1 MSYHIAFALLRIKFQ
16 LFKNDLLDG
25 ISVNVQK
32 KKKLKIANELSVNIL
47 IYSLKGQ
54 ALAVIHLEKVPVIS
68 SGHLKNFLFQENRF
82 IYFFSQQSVSLS
94 FDYSKCEK
102 PSHLLHSSHTSQK

>member
-32 KKKLKIANELSVNIL
+32 KKKA
-47 IYSLKGQ
+47 Q
-54 ALAVIHLEKVPVIS
+54 
-68 SGHLKNFLFQENRF
+68 
-82 IYFFSQQSVSLS
+82 
-94 FDYSKCEK
+94 DSK
-102 PSHLLHSSHTSQK
+102 